1 MWRFGT
7 LGCLLMLSFARL
19 AIHISPYSFHNWNHL
34 LLSIICYLLFPAVVI
49 MDILIR
55 FFRQKSQCDFISD
68 FILHALYN
76 EKVGVDAPILMNV
89 IYFVSLLTFAIN
101 LGIFLHKML
110 KSRNTVVPTSM
121 LNNSQE
127 PQDNQLDNL
136 AERYIGKY
144 FIP

>member
-7 LGCLLMLSFARL
+7 LGCLLMLSLARL
-19 AIHISPYSFHNWNHL
+19 SIHISPYSFHNWNHL
-34 LLSIICYLLFPAVVI
+34 LLSIICYLLFPTVVI

-76 EKVGVDAPILMNV
+76 EKVGVDEPIVMNV
-89 IYFVSLLTFAIN
+89 IYLASLLTFVIN
-101 LGIFLHKML
+101 LAIFLHKMW

-127 PQDNQLDNL
+127 PQDDQI
-136 AERYIGKY
+136 R
-144 FIP
+144 

>member
-1 MWRFGT
+1 
-7 LGCLLMLSFARL
+7 
-19 AIHISPYSFHNWNHL
+19 
-34 LLSIICYLLFPAVVI
+34 

-76 EKVGVDAPILMNV
+76 EKVGVDAPVLMNV

-101 LGIFLHKML
+101 LGIFLHKMW

-127 PQDNQLDNL
+127 PQDDQLDNL
-136 AERYIGKY
+136 AERYNDKY
-144 FIP
+144 FVPNYRKQISPFRK